1 MALQG
6 KNKLQSLSVTLGRAG
21 LAVLASLV
29 LVSGVSAQEAKVEF
43 DLSLPVT
50 YERCQ
55 MLDEL
60 NAYVKTLAPDD
71 LEQLKATQAFLVNCQ
86 ALLEEQISSTQQ
98 KLSEL
103 KASQGST
110 QSQPSASTQQGQ

>member
-55 MLDEL
+55 MMDEL

-86 ALLEEQISSTQQ
+86 ALLEEQIISTQQ